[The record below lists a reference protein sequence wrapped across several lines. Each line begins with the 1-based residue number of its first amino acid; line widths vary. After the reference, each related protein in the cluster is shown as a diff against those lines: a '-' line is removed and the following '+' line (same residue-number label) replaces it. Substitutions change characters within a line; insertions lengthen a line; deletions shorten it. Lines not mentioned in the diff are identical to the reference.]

1 MIKVNLLATTPG
13 AAVKSDLVPKEQ
25 RVAMLGLTALLI
37 TSAAVGGWWWEVHRE
52 RVDTDRMIAADE
64 AEIVRLKDVAK
75 LVDRA
80 SARKAELSERLSL
93 IDQLKATKRGPVTLL
108 ETVSSSVP
116 DGLWLT
122 ELKQTALVVQ
132 VEGRATS
139 LTAITDF
146 AEKLQDSTVFER
158 PVEIITTAAET
169 VEDTP
174 IVRFVVK
181 ATLVDHSKKKADAAA
196 APAPSAPAAAVK
208 GQ

>member
-13 AAVKSDLVPKEQ
+13 AAVKSDVVPKEQ
-25 RVAMLGLTALLI
+25 RVAMLGLTALLV
-37 TSAAVGGWWWEVHRE
+37 TATAVGGWWWEVHRE
-52 RVDTDRMIAADE
+52 RVDTEHMITTDE

-80 SARKAELSERLSL
+80 AERKAELSERLSL
-93 IDQLKATKRGPVTLL
+93 IDQLKSTKRGPVTLL
-108 ETVSSSVP
+108 ETVSSSLS

-122 ELKQTALVVQ
+122 ELKQTALVIQ
-132 VEGRATS
+132 IEGRATS

-158 PVEIITTAAET
+158 PVEIVTTAAET
-169 VEDTP
+169 LEDTP
-174 IVRFVVK
+174 VVRFIVK
-181 ATLVDHSKKKADAAA
+181 ATLVDHTKKKADAATPATA
-196 APAPSAPAAAVK
+196 APAASAK